1 LPRQSMTHSRSGAVL
16 FFTTL
21 NVWSGPVELR
31 GALRFWNLASRT
43 LARTVQIPGD
53 AGGTMDVKLIPGD
66 PHGRAITAS
75 MFSGLV

>member
-1 LPRQSMTHSRSGAVL
+1 
-16 FFTTL
+16 
-21 NVWSGPVELR
+21 VELR
-31 GALRFWNLASRT
+31 GALRFWNLVSRT